1 MDYDYIP
8 TLNLVESHGEK
19 LIQALDDNGVVIA
32 VRNADDFFEDY
43 RKDIESRQNKRRSVM
58 NPYS

>member
-43 RKDIESRQNKRRSVM
+43 RKDIESRQNKQ
-58 NPYS
+58 